1 MAARSPAQTDAPN
14 LDPAVLA
21 QVGALE
27 LRARLVIDG
36 LLQGLHRS
44 PLQGESIEFAQHRP
58 YTAGDDLRRLDW
70 KVAAK
75 TNKLY
80 LKQYARETNLDL
92 MLLVDASGSMAYRGP
107 DAPWTK
113 YDAASTVAAA
123 LAHLAVAQQDRAALA
138 VFDHDTRMATRL
150 SNNTG
155 HWRSIAEA
163 LANAAPQP
171 AQPGETPNPEGRTD
185 LAGLFDRITAELK
198 RRSLIVLLS
207 DLFDT
212 PDVIDRGLAK
222 LRFRGHDVVVLHVM
236 DDAELSFPFQ
246 RPGEFRGLEGEGR
259 LRLSPRALRKAYL
272 RAVEDHLEAV
282 EDAAQRFQYDYAL
295 LDTGRPVGPA
305 LRRVLTRRAAFL
317 RKGR

>member
-1 MAARSPAQTDAPN
+1 MARNPLDQDAGP

-21 QVGALE
+21 QVGSLE
-27 LRARLVIDG
+27 LRARMMVDG

-58 YTAGDDLRRLDW
+58 YAAGDDLRRLDW

-80 LKQYARETNLDL
+80 LKQYVRETNLDL
-92 MLLVDASGSMAYRGP
+92 LLLVDASGSMAYQGP
-107 DAPWTK
+107 G
-113 YDAASTVAAA
+113 AAWSKFQAAATVAAV
-123 LAHLAVAQQDRAALA
+123 LAHLAVAQQDRVGLAL
-138 VFDHDTRMATRL
+138 FDTSSRMATRL
-150 SNNTG
+150 SNNTA
-155 HWRSIAEA
+155 HWRAVAQALEQAEPET
-163 LANAAPQP
+163 AAAEQTDQPQ
-171 AQPGETPNPEGRTD
+171 GRTD
-185 LAGLFDRITAELK
+185 LAGTFDRIAAELK

-212 PDVIDRGLAK
+212 PEVIDRGLAK
-222 LRFRGHDVVVLHVM
+222 LRFRGHDAIVLHVM
-236 DDAELSFPFQ
+236 DDAELSFPFSQ
-246 RPGEFRGLEGEGR
+246 AGEFRGLEGEGR

-272 RAVEDHLEAV
+272 RVVEDHLEAV
-282 EDAAQRFQYDYAL
+282 EDTAQRFQYDYAL
-295 LDTGRPVGPA
+295 LDTGRPLGPA